1 LSNVEIALAPSRS
14 ASPSKILELSWGHA
28 RTAALVTALELD
40 VFTHIAS
47 GRNSPDAIAS
57 AADANKEAVATLL
70 LALAG
75 VGLLVPDDDGYRLSD
90 DAAAHLVK
98 GKPGYLGDLRH
109 LHRELNFR
117 VWPRLTES
125 VRSGR
130 PCEDLF
136 ARDLS
141 GVWKSILPYLDALGV
156 PAAQWIAELVAS
168 RVPEAP
174 SVLDVGC
181 GSGIYGRKIA
191 HRVPEARITGLDR
204 PELAELARSRAEEG
218 GLGSSTTYLG
228 GDLYELKWGKD
239 HDVVLLSNVLHG
251 YGPEDCQRLLGLA
264 WEALRP
270 GGLAVIHEFVPD
282 HERPTDNPVA
292 ALFGLEMLLTS
303 SGAAYSADQYER
315 WLRRAGFSGFSSHRS
330 ATGPTTVL
338 IAFRGGPGE
347 RSGSNRSRP
356 GDEEVLR

>member
-14 ASPSKILELSWGHA
+14 VSPSKILELSWGHA
-28 RTAALVTALELD
+28 CTAALVTALELD

-47 GRNSPDAIAS
+47 GRSTPDAIAG
-57 AADANKEAVATLL
+57 AADANKDAVATLL

-75 VGLLVPDDDGYRLSD
+75 IGLLVPDEDSYQLSA

-98 GKPGYLGDLRH
+98 GKSGYLGDLRY

-130 PCEDLF
+130 PCENLF

-141 GVWKSILPYLDALGV
+141 SVWKSVLPYLDALGV
-156 PAAQWIAELVAS
+156 PAAQWIAELTAT

-181 GSGIYGRKIA
+181 GSGIYGRRIT
-191 HRVPEARITGLDR
+191 RRLPGARITGLDR
-204 PELAELARSRAEEG
+204 PDLVELARSRAEEE
-218 GLGSSTTYLG
+218 GLRSSTTYLG
-228 GDLYELKWGKD
+228 GDLYELEWGKD

-251 YGPEDCQRLLGLA
+251 YGPKDCQRLLSLA
-264 WEALRP
+264 WEALHP
-270 GGLAVIHEFVPD
+270 GGLAIVHEFVPD

-292 ALFGLEMLLTS
+292 ALLGLEMLLTS
-303 SGAAYSADQYER
+303 RGAAHSTDQYER
-315 WLRRAGFSGFSSHRS
+315 WLRQAGFSSFSSHRS
-330 ATGPTTVL
+330 PTGPTTVL
-338 IAFRGGPGE
+338 IAFRGGTAEP
-347 RSGSNRSRP
+347 SGSNPRHQ
-356 GDEEVLR
+356 GVEEVPR